1 MKLQNRFRKYWAIT
15 LILLGSACSI
25 LPKEDISTPLAPL
38 VTPTETIISS
48 TQTDFSEIGL
58 LEVDVL
64 EIPLPEQ
71 IATSLMEYSS
81 MAWLGDDLI
90 MMPQYPHRLNPEG
103 LGKLYALK
111 KDDIIQYIEQPD
123 GEPLDITE
131 IAFDDGGL
139 HKTLPGFE
147 GFEGLAFNGDM
158 VFMTIETHNGNPM
171 MGYLVAGSYDAAL
184 QQISLDPQTLVELP
198 PQTSFLNASDEALT
212 IYDDRIY
219 TFFEDNGLNQNP
231 KAEAHTFDFNF
242 QLQGTVAFPN
252 IEYRVTDA
260 TETQKDGT
268 FWVMNYFYPGD
279 DHLAADE
286 DPLISRYGIG
296 ETHKQF
302 DGVERIV
309 EMKIEEGA
317 IRLVDIAP
325 LYLRLNSDGETR
337 NWEGIVRLDEIGFLL
352 VTDSFPR
359 TIFGFVQDLR

>member
-1 MKLQNRFRKYWAIT
+1 MPTA
-15 LILLGSACSI
+15 S
-25 LPKEDISTPLAPL
+25 LA
-38 VTPTETIISS
+38 TPTETIISS
-48 TQTDFSEIGL
+48 TQTDLSEIGL

-71 IATSLMEYSS
+71 IASRLMEYSS
-81 MAWLGDDLI
+81 MAWLGEDLI
-90 MMPQYPHRLNPEG
+90 LMPQYPHRLNPEG

-111 KDDIIQYIEQPD
+111 KADIIRYIEHQD
-123 GEPLDITE
+123 GEPLDMRE

-147 GFEGLAFNGDM
+147 GFEGLAFYGGQ

-184 QQISLDPQTLVELP
+184 QQISLNPQTLVELP
-198 PQTSFLNASDEALT
+198 PRTSFLNASDEALT
-212 IYDDRIY
+212 SYNSRIY
-219 TFFEDNGLNQNP
+219 TFFEDNGVNQNP
-231 KAEAHTFDFNF
+231 LAQAHVFDLN
-242 QLQGTVAFPN
+242 LKPEGIMPFPN

-260 TETQKDGT
+260 TETQEDGT

-279 DHLAADE
+279 EHLAADD
-286 DPLISRYGIG
+286 DPLIRQYGVG

-309 EMKIEEGA
+309 EMKIEEDSVQLIEG
-317 IRLVDIAP
+317 AP
-325 LYLRLNSDGETR
+325 LYLRLLLDGESR
-337 NWEGIVRLDEIGFLL
+337 NWEGIVRLDDIGFLL

>member
-1 MKLQNRFRKYWAIT
+1 
-15 LILLGSACSI
+15 
-25 LPKEDISTPLAPL
+25 
-38 VTPTETIISS
+38 
-48 TQTDFSEIGL
+48 
-58 LEVDVL
+58 
-64 EIPLPEQ
+64 
-71 IATSLMEYSS
+71 
-81 MAWLGDDLI
+81 
-90 MMPQYPHRLNPEG
+90 
-103 LGKLYALK
+103 
-111 KDDIIQYIEQPD
+111 
-123 GEPLDITE
+123 
-131 IAFDDGGL
+131 
-139 HKTLPGFE
+139 
-147 GFEGLAFNGDM
+147 
-158 VFMTIETHNGNPM
+158 MTIETHNGNPM

-198 PQTSFLNASDEALT
+198 PQTNFLNASDEALT

-219 TFFEDNGLNQNP
+219 TFFEDNGLSQNP
-231 KAEAHTFDFNF
+231 KAEAHTFDFTF

-279 DHLAADE
+279 DHLAADD

-325 LYLRLNSDGETR
+325 LYLRLNSDGESR

-352 VTDSFPR
+352 ITDSFPR

>member
-1 MKLQNRFRKYWAIT
+1 MKLRNRFLKYGAIAL
-15 LILLGSACSI
+15 LILGSACSN
-25 LPKEDISTPLAPL
+25 LLKEQISMPTASL

-48 TQTDFSEIGL
+48 TQTDLSEIGL
-58 LEVDVL
+58 LEIDVL

-71 IATSLMEYSS
+71 IASRYMEYSS
-81 MAWLGDDLI
+81 MAWIGEDLI
-90 MMPQYPHRLNPEG
+90 LMPQYPHRLDPEG

-111 KDDIIQYIEQPD
+111 KADIIRYIRQQD
-123 GEPLDITE
+123 GEPLDIKE
-131 IAFDDGGL
+131 IAFNDGGL

-147 GFEGLAFNGDM
+147 GFEGLTFNDDQ

-198 PQTSFLNASDEALT
+198 PQTNFLNASDEALT
-212 IYDDRIY
+212 IYNDRIY
-219 TFFEDNGLNQNP
+219 TFFEDNGLSQNP
-231 KAEAHTFDFNF
+231 KAEAHTFDFN
-242 QLQGTVAFPN
+242 LQHRGTVSFPN

-260 TETQKDGT
+260 TETQEDGT

-279 DHLAADE
+279 DHLAADD
-286 DPLISRYGIG
+286 DPLISQYGIG

-317 IRLVDIAP
+317 IRLVNIAP
-325 LYLRLNSDGETR
+325 LYLRLNSDGVSR

-352 VTDSFPR
+352 ITDSFPR